1 MISSNCKIEYRS
13 CRITHIISVLV
24 VTRMVKIG
32 LIGTGMLGEAVG
44 LHLLKS
50 GFSLCVYNR
59 TKSKTKS
66 LEENGAIIS
75 DTPKHLAQSSELIIT
90 CVKDGDAAEQ
100 IMFGQDGIV
109 AGKHDGLAV
118 AEMSTISPNSA
129 IQNSKRLN
137 EEKISSLETPVMG
150 GPNVA
155 IDGKLV
161 LMASGDR
168 DVFDKYKQ
176 VFDTIANKTFFLGK
190 SGSAHSIKIAMN
202 LQISLLALA
211 LAEGI
216 TLTKKAGFDPEKFLE
231 ILNSTYFKTGM
242 SENKAHK
249 MIRNEF
255 EPTFTLKNLKKDLEI
270 ITAAA
275 KDFGAVLPMAERAN
289 EIYAEA
295 VEAGFGEI
303 DYTGILA
310 YIKKLSEN

>member
-1 MISSNCKIEYRS
+1 
-13 CRITHIISVLV
+13 
-24 VTRMVKIG
+24 MVKIG
-32 LIGTGMLGEAVG
+32 LVGTGMLGEAVG
-44 LHLLKS
+44 LHLLES
-50 GFSLCVYNR
+50 GFSLTVYNR
-59 TKSKTKS
+59 TKSKTKN
-66 LEENGAIIS
+66 LEQNGALIS
-75 DTPKHLAQSSELIIT
+75 DTPKHVAESSDLIIT
-90 CVKDGDAAEQ
+90 CVKDADAVGQ
-100 IMFGQDGIV
+100 ILFGQNGIV
-109 AGKHDGLAV
+109 AGKHEGLTV
-118 AEMSTISPNSA
+118 VEMSTINPSNA
-129 IQNSKRLN
+129 IQNSKRLG
-137 EEKISSLETPVMG
+137 EEGINSLEIPVMG

-231 ILNSTYFKTGM
+231 VLNSTYFKTGM

-249 MIRNEF
+249 MIRDEF
-255 EPTFTLKNLKKDLEI
+255 EPTFTLKNLQKDLGI
-270 ITAAA
+270 ITEAA

-289 EIYAEA
+289 EIYRDAID
-295 VEAGFGEI
+295 AGFGEI

-310 YIKKLSEN
+310 YIKKLSED

>member
-1 MISSNCKIEYRS
+1 M
-13 CRITHIISVLV
+13 T
-24 VTRMVKIG
+24 KIG
-32 LIGTGMLGEAVG
+32 LVGTGMLGEAVG
-44 LHLLKS
+44 LHLLDS
-50 GFSLCVYNR
+50 GFSLTAYNR
-59 TKSKTKS
+59 TKAKTKN
-66 LEENGAIIS
+66 LGKNGAAIS
-75 DTPKHLAQSSELIIT
+75 DTPKNVAESSELIIT
-90 CVKDGDAAEQ
+90 CVKDADAVEQ
-100 IMFGQDGIV
+100 VLFGQDGIV
-109 AGKHDGLAV
+109 AGKHEGLTV
-118 AEMSTISPNSA
+118 ADMSTINPNNA
-129 IQNSKRLN
+129 IQNSKRLDEDGIN
-137 EEKISSLETPVMG
+137 SLEIPVMG

-161 LMASGDR
+161 LMASGSK
-168 DVFDKYKQ
+168 DVFDQYRQ

-211 LAEGI
+211 LSEGI

-249 MIRNEF
+249 MIRDEF

-270 ITAAA
+270 ITEAA

-289 EIYAEA
+289 EIYGDA
-295 VEAGFGEI
+295 VKAGLGEI

-310 YIKKLSEN
+310 YVKKLSED

>member
-1 MISSNCKIEYRS
+1 
-13 CRITHIISVLV
+13 
-24 VTRMVKIG
+24 MVKIG

-50 GFSLCVYNR
+50 GHSLTAYNR
-59 TKSKTKS
+59 TKSKTS
-66 LEENGAIIS
+66 NLEKNGAVVS
-75 DTPKHLAQSSELIIT
+75 DTPKEAAGLSELVIT
-90 CVKDGDAAEQ
+90 CVKDANAVDEVLFAKN
-100 IMFGQDGIV
+100 GIV
-109 AGKHDGLAV
+109 AGKHDGLVIAD
-118 AEMSTISPNSA
+118 MSTINPNSA
-129 IQNSKRLN
+129 IQNSKSLA
-137 EEKISSLETPVMG
+137 EEGISSLEIPVMG

-161 LMASGDR
+161 LMASGDK

-211 LAEGI
+211 LSEGI

-249 MIRNEF
+249 MIRDEF
-255 EPTFTLKNLKKDLEI
+255 EPTFTLKNLKKDLGI
-270 ITAAA
+270 IVETANE
-275 KDFGAVLPMAERAN
+275 FGAVLPMAQRAN

-295 VEAGFGEI
+295 VKAGFGEI
-303 DYTGILA
+303 DYTGILVH
-310 YIKKLSEN
+310 IKKLSED

>member
-1 MISSNCKIEYRS
+1 
-13 CRITHIISVLV
+13 
-24 VTRMVKIG
+24 MVKIG

-75 DTPKHLAQSSELIIT
+75 GTPKHLTQSSELIIT

-100 IMFGQDGIV
+100 ILFGQDGVV
-109 AGKHDGLAV
+109 AGKHDGLTV
-118 AEMSTISPNSA
+118 AEMSTINPNSA

-137 EEKISSLETPVMG
+137 DERINSLEIPVMG

-249 MIRNEF
+249 MIRDEF
-255 EPTFTLKNLKKDLEI
+255 EPTFTLKNLKKDLGI
-270 ITAAA
+270 ITATA

-289 EIYAEA
+289 EIYNDAI
-295 VEAGFGEI
+295 EAGFGEI